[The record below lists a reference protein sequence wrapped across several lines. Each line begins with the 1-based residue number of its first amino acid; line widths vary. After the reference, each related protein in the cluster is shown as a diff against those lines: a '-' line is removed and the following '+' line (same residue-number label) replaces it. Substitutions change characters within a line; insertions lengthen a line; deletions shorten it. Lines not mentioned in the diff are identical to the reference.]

1 MKFFNRR
8 MLASTA
14 IIGALAIPGAALAQ
28 LDDEIIVTAQKREST
43 LQDTPIA
50 MSAVGGETLADSSIR
65 NAQDLVAL
73 VPSLAI
79 PQFANPSATT
89 ISIRGIGT
97 SGFNAGLEPSVGVF
111 IDGVYRSRAGTAIN
125 DFIAVERIEVLRG
138 PQSTLYGKNTPA
150 GVLSIITKKPYFDF
164 GSEGEL
170 TYGNYN
176 QIVAKGSV
184 TGPLGSGEKA
194 AFRVSGNLNKR
205 DGFITNTFTGQDIN
219 NRNRYG
225 VRGQLLFEPSD
236 VLSVRLIA
244 DYNNI
249 NERCCGATPILHAAG
264 PAAALLNLGGPLTN
278 PLPSGT
284 PNLVGTD
291 PFDRQVSYNGNVLTQ
306 NDNYGFSG
314 EINFDMGGATLTSIT
329 AYRGFDE
336 TSNIDADFIDADLVE
351 NRRVDDDFKTF
362 TQEFRLTSNGS
373 GQIDWMVGAY
383 YYNQNLNTRNRTTFG
398 ADARQYADNLANLLS
413 FQQSGGTA
421 FANLTSVEN
430 LFLLA
435 QAIGVDTN
443 EGQMFPHAPITPG
456 TFFRQGD
463 GLGFNFN
470 QKSKSYSAFGSVD
483 WHTTDRMTVTT
494 GLRYT
499 RETKD
504 VIGLFTTDD
513 VFSSLNL
520 NNLAFLENPLFQAT
534 TAALLGTTFAANQ
547 FAGFAALQPFRA
559 TADFTDTRTEDKV
572 TGNVIVAYNWSDTFD
587 TYISYSRGYKA
598 GGFNLSQDTSVTGRD
613 FASETMNN
621 YELGW
626 KAKMFD
632 NHVQFNGAVFSQ
644 TLIDFQSNTFNGISF
659 DLTNAG
665 SVSIDGI
672 EIDILAQPTAY
683 LTFTFGTTYLD
694 AKYDEFLQ
702 GPAIIGSP
710 TPTVDLSGGRLAGV
724 SKWTISSTAT
734 YDFPIGQ
741 NLGFIRGEYYYRSGF
756 APGTDLNVLK
766 EQPGTTILSASVGM
780 RADSWDLSL
789 WGKNLTDAQVFQ
801 GVFDTVFQAGSLSG
815 YPIDPATYGV
825 TLRMRH

>member
-14 IIGALAIPGAALAQ
+14 IIGALALPGAALAQ

-73 VPSLAI
+73 VPSLSI

-150 GVLSIITKKPYFDF
+150 GVLSIITKKPQFDF

-225 VRGQLLFEPSD
+225 LRGQILFEPSD

-244 DYNNI
+244 DYNNL

-264 PAAALLNLGGPLTN
+264 PAAALLNLVPGLTN
-278 PLPSGT
+278 PLPGGT
-284 PNLVGTD
+284 PNLIGTD

-314 EINFDMGGATLTSIT
+314 EINFDMGGAIFTSIT

-336 TSNIDADFIDADLVE
+336 TSNIDADFIDASLVE

-398 ADARQYADNLANLLS
+398 EDARTYADNLANLLS
-413 FQQSGGTA
+413 GGA
-421 FANLTSVEN
+421 ANLSTVEG

-435 QAIGVDTN
+435 QSLGIPTGY
-443 EGQMFPHAPITPG
+443 APIAPG
-456 TFFRQGD
+456 DFFGQGT

-470 QKSKSYSAFGSVD
+470 QRSKSYSGFGSLD

-499 RETKD
+499 KETKD
-504 VIGLFTTDD
+504 VVGVFTTDD
-513 VFSSLNL
+513 VFSAIDL
-520 NNLAFLENPLFQAT
+520 NNVAFFPLFGLAP
-534 TAALLGTTFAANQ
+534 NQ

-559 TADFTDTRTEDKV
+559 TADFTDTRNEDKV

-672 EIDILAQPTAY
+672 EIDILAQPTDN

-702 GPAIIGSP
+702 GPSITGSP
-710 TPTVDLSGGRLAGV
+710 TPTVDLSGERLAGV

-756 APGTDLNVLK
+756 NPGTDLNVLK

-780 RADSWDLSL
+780 RADAWDLSL